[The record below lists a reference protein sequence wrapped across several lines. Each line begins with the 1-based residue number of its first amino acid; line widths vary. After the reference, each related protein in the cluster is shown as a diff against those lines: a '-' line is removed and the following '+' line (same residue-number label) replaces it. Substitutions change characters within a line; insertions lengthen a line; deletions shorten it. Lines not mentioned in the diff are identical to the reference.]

1 MDRFTM
7 KTINHLRGGFLLS
20 LAVLVTNTQADDT
33 ELFFGGPT
41 ANAAPPLVM
50 FSLDWRSNLGST
62 FCSNVATASC
72 RDSMG
77 QEIYDALDLGAQNAD
92 GVYTTPGAISLFD
105 SFRAVFKLVFD
116 SDVMDGMA
124 VGFMMN
130 HENGCSGNQTVGCS
144 NGGYIL
150 RGFEIFEAGDANGAK
165 AEILDIMKNI
175 PIPQGGLAH
184 PYQGKELFFEFYR
197 YLTGQKVLRGT
208 QGWNDFNSLTGGS
221 PSGTP
226 GRNLNYEF
234 GRTVGGE
241 TCTFGTGATRACDN
255 YVGAEGYV
263 EANDS
268 NISKGLGRISS
279 AMTWDPTIMNSS
291 ETRYIAPYD
300 NSLDW
305 SCSKTFTIN
314 MMFQVSQ
321 QEDSL
326 DTELG
331 APISS
336 VTGDGGL
343 DLTTSTITFP
353 GVIAKLRNLDHASAS
368 VGEDIDGLQ
377 NVRSYFFV
385 DQVNT
390 TTNAYASAGGTD
402 QAIDALSDPR
412 ALRDALKKALADI
425 NSVSSSF
432 VSVTVPV
439 NAENRT
445 SALDNLFLALF
456 KVDPDGFPLWQGNVK
471 RLELVE
477 NVISGNSVITVKDA
491 LGNAP
496 FNPIT
501 GRLKG
506 SALTIWTDPAAEDV
520 VATLAPDDVSGRDG
534 SSVNRGGSGHKIPG
548 FRPVAPATE
557 GNVGLANSDGFRQM
571 YLGPATFSPT
581 DPTGNAL
588 VALDADDSSSLLAD
602 TAIQTLLTVRN
613 SDGSLNTT
621 FVQSVINIADTAPNP
636 DYDYGDATAGG
647 GQDLAAIN
655 ATQVLLKW
663 VRGVDV
669 FDWDGDNLRNDVR
682 PWLWGDVL
690 HSRPLSINY
699 GALGGHSTDNQDVRL
714 IFGTNDGLVHFLRNT
729 DAVATAPGV
738 ASQTTDPYGK
748 EVWAFMPRQLLGI
761 VPELIKRTNVGADGH
776 PYGVDGEP
784 VLFDID
790 NDDDGIIERG
800 AGGNDASCTPGGDTL
815 TADPLDL
822 NCDKAY
828 VYFGLRR
835 GGNSYFAL
843 DVSDPDDLPRL
854 LWRNDDTGDFAEQAM
869 SFSTPRVGWVQ
880 FEKVNGLNDFGGVA
894 VPTPVLI
901 FGGGYYGGWD
911 ATHTS
916 RIGKDDLTNTADD
929 PKGNAIFMVHARTG
943 QLIWKATGGAT
954 TGSSSSQLF
963 THVDMDH
970 SIPAPVITMDAN
982 GNRILDRL
990 YVGDTHGQ
998 VWRVDLPEFDGSDLA
1013 HRQNNWEVTRLAD
1026 FSGTGTADVRFFHS
1040 ARVVQ
1045 TSDGIGSFDAVLL
1058 GSGDR
1063 AHPQSEITKQ
1073 NWFFMIKDRATI
1085 SGSPNTSF
1093 EHQISNSGANGFLVD
1108 ITDGCLNQG
1117 DAGCAVNSNLQYGWR
1132 LKLEDTGE
1140 KNLSA
1145 PLVSADIVT
1154 FTTYLPLGTVD
1165 DDSCVPLG
1173 RSRIY
1178 QVKLKDGTPLSFLH
1192 PDAVEGSY
1200 TKTDRYLDLYEGID
1214 GGVVAISPDVG
1225 LTSSGFSATIGD
1237 QRPTRF
1243 YWRERNIDTLQ
1254 K

>member
-1 MDRFTM
+1 MDKFTM
-7 KTINHLRGGFLLS
+7 KTIKRLCGGFLLS
-20 LAVLVTNTQADDT
+20 LAVLAANTQADDT
-33 ELFFGGPT
+33 ELFFGGT
-41 ANAAPPLVM
+41 SVNQAPPLLM

-77 QEIYDALDLGAQNAD
+77 QEIYDALDLGAQDA
-92 GVYTTPGAISLFD
+92 GGLYTGTSDPVSLFE

-116 SDVMDGMA
+116 STVMDGMA

-150 RGFEIFEAGDANGAK
+150 RGFEMFEPGDTNGAK

-184 PYQGKELFFEFYR
+184 PYQGKELFLEFYR

-208 QGWNDFNSLTGGS
+208 QGWNDFNSSSGGN

-241 TCTFGTGATRACDN
+241 TCTFGSGATRACEN
-255 YVGAEGYV
+255 YVGAAGYV
-263 EANDS
+263 EADDS

-279 AMTWDPTIMNSS
+279 AMTWDPTIMNNA
-291 ETRYIAPYD
+291 ETRYIDPYD

-326 DTELG
+326 DTELRAG
-331 APISS
+331 ISS
-336 VTGDGGL
+336 GSGDGGL
-343 DLTTSTITFP
+343 DLTTNTITFP
-353 GVIAKLRNLDHASAS
+353 GVISKLHSLDHASS
-368 VGEDIDGLQ
+368 IVGENVDGLQ
-377 NVRSYFFV
+377 NVTSYFFV

-390 TTNAYASAGGTD
+390 TTNGYASAGGTGF
-402 QAIDALSDPR
+402 AIDALGDPR
-412 ALRDALKKALADI
+412 ALRKALENALADI
-425 NSVSSSF
+425 NSISSSF

-456 KVDPDGFPLWQGNVK
+456 KVDPDGYPLWQGNVK
-471 RLELVE
+471 RLELVTTE
-477 NVISGNSVITVKDA
+477 VSGNSVITVEDA
-491 LGNAP
+491 LGNDP
-496 FNPIT
+496 FNATT
-501 GRLKG
+501 GRLKD
-506 SALTIWTDPAAEDV
+506 STLTLWTDPTAEDV
-520 VATLAPDDVSGRDG
+520 VATPEADEVSGRDG
-534 SSVNRGGSGHKIPG
+534 SSVNRGGSGHKVPG
-548 FRPVAPATE
+548 FRALPGGQ
-557 GNVGLANSDGFRQM
+557 GNVGLANSDGFRQV
-571 YLGPATFSPT
+571 YLEAATF
-581 DPTGNAL
+581 DPLDATGNAL
-588 VALDADDSSSLLAD
+588 VPLDADNSSPLLAD
-602 TAIQTLLTVRN
+602 AAIQTLLTVRN
-613 SDGSLNTT
+613 ADTTVNTT
-621 FVQSVINIADTAPNP
+621 FVEGVLAEAGIAVASPLSAEP
-636 DYDYGDATAGG
+636 VAT
-647 GQDLAAIN
+647 QDLAAIS
-655 ATQVLLKW
+655 AIQVLLKW
-663 VRGVDV
+663 IRGVDV
-669 FDWDGDNLRNDVR
+669 FDWDADTFRDDVR

-699 GALGGHSTDNQDVRL
+699 GALGSHGNDNQDVRL
-714 IFGTNDGLVHFLRNT
+714 IFGTNDGLIHFLRNT
-729 DAVATAPGV
+729 EAVATAPGV
-738 ASQTTDPYGK
+738 ASQTTDPYGQ
-748 EVWAFMPRQLLGI
+748 EVWALMPRQLLSI
-761 VPELIKRTNVGADGH
+761 VPDLLNRTTNVGADGH

-790 NDDDGIIERG
+790 NDKDGIIERG
-800 AGGNDASCTPGGDTL
+800 AGGNDAYCTPGGDTL

-854 LWRNDDTGDFAEQAM
+854 LWRIDDTGDFAEQAM

-880 FEKVNGLNDFGGVA
+880 FEKVVGLNDFGGVA

-911 ATHTS
+911 PTHTS

-943 QLIWKATGGAT
+943 QLIWKATGGST
-954 TGSSSSQLF
+954 TGSTSSQLF

-982 GNRILDRL
+982 GNRIIDRL
-990 YVGDTHGQ
+990 YVGDTHGV
-998 VWRVDLPEFDGSDLA
+998 VWRVDLPEFDGSDPA

-1026 FSGTGTADVRFFHS
+1026 FSGTGAADVRFFHS
-1040 ARVVQ
+1040 ARAVQ

-1085 SGSPNTSF
+1085 SGSPNTSLI
-1093 EHQISNSGANGFLVD
+1093 HQISNSAANGFLVD
-1108 ITDGCLNQG
+1108 ITNGCLNQS
-1117 DAGCAVNSNLQYGWR
+1117 DADCAANSNLQYGWR

-1140 KNLSA
+1140 KNLSS

-1178 QVKLKDGTPLSFLH
+1178 QTKLKDGSPLSFLH

-1200 TKTDRYLDLYEGID
+1200 TKTDRYLDLFEGID
-1214 GGVVAISPDVG
+1214 GGVVAVSPGVG
-1225 LTSSGFSATIGD
+1225 LTSSGFKATIGD
-1237 QRPTRF
+1237 QKPTRF